1 MFDELDVLRTTLILT
16 VLFFLAG
23 LPFQLSIAMGVFT
36 GRVDRLFG
44 LPPIDYRCT
53 QSTEYFCPRLN

>member
-23 LPFQLSIAMGVFT
+23 LPFQLSIAMGGFYWE
-36 GRVDRLFG
+36 G
-44 LPPIDYRCT
+44 
-53 QSTEYFCPRLN
+53 